1 VTYINVSEG
10 LVGIEDTSYFR
21 EEMYGVYIPNEPE
34 LYIGS
39 GESASMQW
47 AVANLTCQ
55 EAQQNKSGYACVSN
69 NSTCLGVNSTRS
81 YIGYRCKCTSGFQ
94 GNPYILNGCEGSVSQ
109 TTLQNIYIYVLNIK
123 NGLQLNKGK
132 QQHHSGTYAG
142 LKFMVEPFVFNNN
155 TLMNNDIYP
164 EHRPF

>member
-1 VTYINVSEG
+1 MDVKV
-10 LVGIEDTSYFR
+10 
-21 EEMYGVYIPNEPE
+21 
-34 LYIGS
+34 
-39 GESASMQW
+39 
-47 AVANLTCQ
+47 
-55 EAQQNKSGYACVSN
+55 
-69 NSTCLGVNSTRS
+69 RS
-81 YIGYRCKCTSGFQ
+81 HRRHSKK
-94 GNPYILNGCEGSVSQ
+94 
-109 TTLQNIYIYVLNIK
+109 YIYVLNIK

>member
-1 VTYINVSEG
+1 MSTSSLQLNDEYRVTYINVSEG

-39 GESASMQW
+39 GDSASMQW

-109 TTLQNIYIYVLNIK
+109 TTLQKIY
-123 NGLQLNKGK
+123 
-132 QQHHSGTYAG
+132 
-142 LKFMVEPFVFNNN
+142 FWF
-155 TLMNNDIYP
+155 
-164 EHRPF
+164 EH